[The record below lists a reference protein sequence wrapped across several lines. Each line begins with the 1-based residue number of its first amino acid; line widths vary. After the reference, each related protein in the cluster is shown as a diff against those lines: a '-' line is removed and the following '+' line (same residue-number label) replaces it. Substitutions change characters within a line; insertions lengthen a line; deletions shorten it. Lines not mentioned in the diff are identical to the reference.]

1 MIEFTTLEITL
12 LALCVILFFRNA
24 HNATKARAMYHLVDA
39 MCEDEKLVTELRKQ
53 YKSIKGGSV

>member
-12 LALCVILFFRNA
+12 LALCIILFFRNA